1 MNLFA
6 MKATYP
12 LDSLTIKE
20 IKSLYQKSQLK
31 DAFQYDSLLREE
43 SWSDANARGFFVLA
57 YDDDE
62 NSLIGVINAFDT
74 LGLNAFEWSIVMDP
88 DYRNLGIEQVL
99 IEGLKHGLDERQ
111 AAGEMVAVFPQQQL
125 EDLLKENG
133 YVYSSA
139 KILMQAVPMPS
150 EVESLQV
157 MPYRQQ
163 DLVELQEMMADGFG
177 DMPEETAEFVQLIE
191 EEESSRVWI
200 ARKDNQTVATITT
213 ALEGRTL
220 WITAF
225 TTASKYRE
233 QGIALELLNWAKNY
247 ASEKEFSALAL
258 EVETDNPKALSL
270 YTKAG
275 FVNKEQIDYY
285 IVD

>member
-12 LDSLTIKE
+12 IDNLTIKE
-20 IKSLYQKSQLK
+20 LKSLCHKCQLA
-31 DAFQYDSLLREE
+31 DALQYDSLLREE
-43 SWSDANARGFFVLA
+43 NWSDANTRGFFVLA

-62 NSLIGVINAFDT
+62 NSLIGVVNAFDT
-74 LGLNAFEWSIVMDP
+74 LGLNAFEWSIAVDP
-88 DYRNLGIEQVL
+88 AYRNIGIEQVL

-111 AAGEMVAVFPQQQL
+111 AVGEMVAVFPQQQL
-125 EDLLKENG
+125 EGLLKEND

-139 KILMQAVPMPS
+139 KILMQAIPMPS
-150 EVESLQV
+150 QTEAIQV

-163 DLVELQEMMADGFG
+163 DLAELQKMMADGFG

-191 EEESSRVWI
+191 DEESSRVWI
-200 ARKDNQTVATITT
+200 VRQGNATVATITT

-225 TTASKYRE
+225 TTALKYRE

-247 ASEKEFSALAL
+247 ASEKEFTALAL
-258 EVETDNPKALSL
+258 EVETDNPKAVSL